1 MPKQLNLTEVLRP
14 DLSSRSTQPAYYAP
28 ITLHEEVETTA
39 PAVPLSHYLW
49 IFRRHAWKIVAVI
62 ATCVLATF
70 VVSARMQPIYQST
83 ATVNVDRQAPSEV
96 VGEDSTRF
104 VAPNDAD
111 QFLATQIKLIQSDA
125 VLRPVAEQY
134 HLLDLEGQTSSAS
147 TEREQLLASAP
158 ITLKRLRVTRS
169 PNTYLLL
176 ISYRSPDAHLAA
188 DVANAIA
195 NSYLLQTYDLRIR
208 SAAGMSTFMEK
219 QLDELKAKMEQSNLA
234 LAQFEKDLDV
244 INPEEKTNILSAR
257 LLQLNTDYTTA
268 QTDRV
273 RAEAAWNAI
282 KSGSLEAAEASPQGD
297 TLIKLYDTLDQA
309 RQRFA
314 LVKATYGTSHPE
326 YRKAASELA
335 EVEKQFDATRQSI
348 AERVQTQYQESLNRE
363 QMLQAAVNQ
372 TKAEWDS
379 VNASSFQYQQLKQ
392 EADADKSLYDELIK
406 KIHEADINAGFQN
419 NNIRIADVARS
430 SLKPIFPNMPLNLV
444 LAFLLSTLLAVGGAI
459 VLDSLDT
466 TLRDP
471 EEASRFLGA
480 DVIAT
485 MPVDRAGAQ
494 LPRTVPEVASG
505 VLVPG
510 NGHNGNGHNGNGH
523 NGNGHNGHRKD
534 YYRGVSSF
542 DEAIRTLRNT
552 ILLSDF
558 ERRIH
563 SIVLTS
569 ATPGEGKT
577 TLAAHLAMAN
587 ADRGKKTLLVDGDLR
602 HPSLHSKFGLDPHT
616 GLCNV
621 LTGELSWE
629 EVVIPIE
636 GTANLS
642 LIPAGLGSHRAAD
655 LIGPRLS
662 TLLDEFAKNYDLVI
676 LDSPPL
682 LGFAECLQMAA
693 AADGVLLVSRAGET
707 KRRAVAEVIA
717 ALRRL
722 RANIVGVV
730 LNRVDHDT
738 SANGYQ
744 YSGYYNKHY
753 AKYYKSATPLN

>member
-1 MPKQLNLTEVLRP
+1 MPKQLKLTEVLP
-14 DLSSRSTQPAYYAP
+14 PELSSRSISPAYFAP
-28 ITLHEEVETTA
+28 ITLHEDVEA
-39 PAVPLSHYLW
+39 DGPAVPLSHYLW
-49 IFRRHAWKIVAVI
+49 IFRRHVWKIVAVI

-70 VVSARMQPIYQST
+70 VVSARLQPIYQST

-134 HLLDLEGQTSSAS
+134 HLLSLEGQTSSAS

-188 DVANAIA
+188 DVANAVA

-219 QLDELKAKMEQSNLA
+219 QLDELKAKMEQSSLA

-282 KSGSLEAAEASPQGD
+282 RSGSLEAAEASSQGD
-297 TLIKLYDTLDQA
+297 TLIKLYETLDQA

-314 LVKATYGTSHPE
+314 VVKATYGTSHPE

-335 EVEKQFDATRQSI
+335 EVEKQFKDTRSSI
-348 AERVQTQYQESLNRE
+348 AERVQAQYQESLNRE

-372 TKAEWDS
+372 TKAEWDR

-392 EADADKSLYDELIK
+392 EADADKALYNELIK
-406 KIHEADINAGFQN
+406 KIREADINAGFQN
-419 NNIRIADVARS
+419 NNIRIADVARP
-430 SLKPIFPNMPLNLV
+430 SLKPVSPNMALNLV
-444 LAFLLSTLLAVGGAI
+444 LAFLFSTLLAVGGAI

-485 MPVDRAGAQ
+485 IPVDRAGAH
-494 LPRTVPEVASG
+494 LPRSPEGSVPG
-505 VLVPG
+505 VLVPR
-510 NGHNGNGHNGNGH
+510 
-523 NGNGHNGHRKD
+523 NGHNGHRKD
-534 YYRGVSSF
+534 YYHGVSSF
-542 DEAIRTLRNT
+542 DEAIRSLRNT

-558 ERRIH
+558 DSRLH
-563 SIVLTS
+563 AIVLTS

-577 TLAAHLAMAN
+577 TLAAHLAIAN
-587 ADRGKKTLLVDGDLR
+587 AGRGKKTLLVDGDLR
-602 HPSLHSKFGLDPHT
+602 RPSLHSKFGLNPQT
-616 GLCNV
+616 GLSNV

-629 EVVIPIE
+629 EVVVPIE
-636 GTANLS
+636 GKSNLS

-655 LIGPRLS
+655 LIGPRLA
-662 TLLDEFAKNYDLVI
+662 TLLDEFAKEYDLVI

-682 LGFAECLQMAA
+682 VGFAECLQMAA
-693 AADGVLLVSRAGET
+693 AADGVLIVSLAGET
-707 KRRAVAEVIA
+707 KRRAVAEAIGT
-717 ALRRL
+717 LRRL

-730 LNRVDHDT
+730 LNQMSHNT
-738 SANGYQ
+738 SPDGSSYYAN
-744 YSGYYNKHY
+744 YSYYSRDGHERIHE
-753 AKYYKSATPLN
+753 T